1 MPTQG
6 VKNVSFSENFA
17 QEINERSLKEEATQ
31 VIRYIEARIIKVKN
45 V

>member
-17 QEINERSLKEEATQ
+17 QVINERSLKEKATQ
-31 VIRYIEARIIKVKN
+31 VNRYIEARMIEVKN